1 LKSKPVILI
10 VDDQPQNIDLL
21 EAHLAQQGYEI
32 VKATNG
38 EEALEILSENQ
49 VDLILLDVRMPGLDG
64 YEVTRRVRQ
73 DDTHQQLPIILVTV
87 LRDTEDRLKGIEA
100 GCDDFISSPVDKM
113 ELLARVRSLLKVKA
127 YNDLMSHYRKELESE
142 VNLRTEE
149 LKQTLEHLQQD
160 TAKRKLAEEA
170 LRESEERY
178 RFIFERATDGMLLI
192 DLENQKINDAND
204 SMSQMLG
211 YSLEEL
217 KKLGTTDIRPKEEL
231 PFVEEQIQIQS
242 SDELAPAKDIPMRRK
257 DGSVFYANVHEAPIM
272 LSGKKYLMGVFR
284 DITKRRL
291 AEAELLEAK
300 ALVDAVVENV
310 PLMIFLKEAT
320 DLRFVIFN
328 RAGEELLGYDRKA
341 LLGKNNLDLFPPE
354 QAAHFM
360 AKDREALAGQGMVDI
375 PEEPI
380 LTAKKGQRLLHTRKI
395 CILGADGATKYLLGI
410 SEDITE
416 RKRAEEAIQAS
427 LREKEILL
435 REIHHR
441 VKNNMQI
448 ISSLFNLQAGH
459 VKDKDAHRMLKEGQL
474 RIRSMALVH
483 EKLYQSRDLSKIDFA
498 DYLRSLSDHLFRF
511 FRIDA
516 GRIRLETDLEQ
527 VHLDINSAIPCGL
540 LVTELMTNALT
551 HAFPGKRKGVIGI
564 RLLQGE
570 DGIVELRVT
579 DDGVGFPK
587 AVDFRH
593 TESLG
598 LQIVSLLVGQLE
610 GTIELDR
617 KGGTAFTIAFRELE
631 YKART

>member
-1 LKSKPVILI
+1 
-10 VDDQPQNIDLL
+10 
-21 EAHLAQQGYEI
+21 
-32 VKATNG
+32 
-38 EEALEILSENQ
+38 
-49 VDLILLDVRMPGLDG
+49 M
-64 YEVTRRVRQ
+64 
-73 DDTHQQLPIILVTV
+73 
-87 LRDTEDRLKGIEA
+87 
-100 GCDDFISSPVDKM
+100 
-113 ELLARVRSLLKVKA
+113 
-127 YNDLMSHYRKELESE
+127 
-142 VNLRTEE
+142 
-149 LKQTLEHLQQD
+149 EHLQQD
-160 TAKRKLAEEA
+160 TAKRKLAE
-170 LRESEERY
+170 
-178 RFIFERATDGMLLI
+178 
-192 DLENQKINDAND
+192 
-204 SMSQMLG
+204 
-211 YSLEEL
+211 
-217 KKLGTTDIRPKEEL
+217 
-231 PFVEEQIQIQS
+231 
-242 SDELAPAKDIPMRRK
+242 
-257 DGSVFYANVHEAPIM
+257 
-272 LSGKKYLMGVFR
+272 
-284 DITKRRL
+284 
-291 AEAELLEAK
+291 AELLESK

-360 AKDREALAGQGMVDI
+360 AKDREVLDGEAGMLDI

-380 LTAKKGQRLLHTRKI
+380 LTAKKGQRLLHTRKV
-395 CILGADGATKYLLGI
+395 CIRGADGATKYLLGI

-459 VKDKDAHRMLKEGQL
+459 VKDKDARRMLKEGQL

-551 HAFPGKRKGVIGI
+551 HAFPGKRNGVIGI

-570 DGIVELRVT
+570 GGIVELRVT
-579 DDGVGFPK
+579 DDGVGFPE

-617 KGGTAFTIAFRELE
+617 KGGTAFTIAFRELG